1 MLITV
6 SVKLANAANAFQL
19 EKGDNIV
26 ILKNYDS
33 NASDP
38 TADLYVYEDG
48 KEKQVASNVST
59 DSLICSQDGVLGYI
73 SVDDS
78 GARSFGIYGGGEAV
92 TASSGVS
99 EILLLV

>member
-1 MLITV
+1 M
-6 SVKLANAANAFQL
+6 
-19 EKGDNIV
+19 
-26 ILKNYDS
+26 
-33 NASDP
+33 
-38 TADLYVYEDG
+38 
-48 KEKQVASNVST
+48 ST

>member
-1 MLITV
+1 M
-6 SVKLANAANAFQL
+6 
-19 EKGDNIV
+19 
-26 ILKNYDS
+26 KNYDS

-48 KEKQVASNVST
+48 REKQVASNVST